1 MSLDFRIATLNI
13 SGGEKTYE
21 PIPNDSTQGRQEALM
36 LLIKQMN
43 ADVLCLQ
50 EVSQYVDA
58 DGVTHSPL
66 EAINAFVSDPVIVLI
81 ESKTRDLSAARS
93 LR

>member
-1 MSLDFRIATLNI
+1 
-13 SGGEKTYE
+13 
-21 PIPNDSTQGRQEALM
+21 M

-58 DGVTHSPL
+58 DGGTHSPL
-66 EAINAFVSDPVIVLI
+66 EAINEAGDYTASHYGKTVSMKPTC
-81 ESKTRDLSAARS
+81 K
-93 LR
+93 

>member
-36 LLIKQMN
+36 LLIRQMN

-50 EVSQYVDA
+50 E
-58 DGVTHSPL
+58 
-66 EAINAFVSDPVIVLI
+66 
-81 ESKTRDLSAARS
+81 
-93 LR
+93 